1 MLEMVKVF
9 VTQSCLTLCDPMDC
23 SQLGSSV
30 NGIFQARILEWVA
43 IPFFPT
49 QGLNVSLCLSHQG
62 SPNPLMAPRVASL
75 DSFKEC
81 LGVFPG
87 LICKN

>member
-1 MLEMVKVF
+1 MLEMVKVL
-9 VTQSCLTLCDPMDC
+9 VTQSCLTLYDPMDC

-30 NGIFQARILEWVA
+30 DGIFQARILEWVA

-62 SPNPLMAPRVASL
+62 SPNPLMAPKLTEWLAWTASKSVWEFSQ
-75 DSFKEC
+75 D
-81 LGVFPG
+81 
-87 LICKN
+87 